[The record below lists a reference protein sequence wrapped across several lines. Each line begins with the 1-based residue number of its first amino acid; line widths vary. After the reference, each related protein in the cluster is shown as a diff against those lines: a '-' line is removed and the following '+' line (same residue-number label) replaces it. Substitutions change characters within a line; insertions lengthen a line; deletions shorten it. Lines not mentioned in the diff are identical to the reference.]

1 MFFVKFLLKL
11 FVEKYY
17 NEEYSLNHN
26 LQSMNKLEY
35 VNIPH
40 RIY

>member
-17 NEEYSLNHN
+17 NDEYSLNHK
-26 LQSMNKLEY
+26 LQSMNKLEC
-35 VNIPH
+35 
-40 RIY
+40 